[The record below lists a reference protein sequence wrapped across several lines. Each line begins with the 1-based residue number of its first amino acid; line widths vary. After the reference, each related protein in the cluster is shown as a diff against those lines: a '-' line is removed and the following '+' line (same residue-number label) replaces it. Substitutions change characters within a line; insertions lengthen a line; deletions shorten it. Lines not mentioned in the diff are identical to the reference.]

1 MATKAEIYNKV
12 NEAQRT
18 QRFEKTFDL
27 VRTFTAKANTSDS
40 VTIPVTNEG
49 PFILEG
55 YNIAYTKNSTTTP
68 DGGSA
73 KSVCFTKLKFKSQSA
88 GNAMS
93 SDFVPVQLIASPGS
107 DDSPRYGSR
116 PFFYFFP
123 KGDALTIEYDNR
135 APAALN
141 GETNVS
147 KDERIDICFKGCI
160 YPNIENAKV

>member
-1 MATKAEIYNKV
+1 MATQSEITTKV
-12 NEAQRT
+12 LNAQNT
-18 QRFEKTFDL
+18 QRYEKALDL
-27 VRTFTAKANTSDS
+27 VRSFTAKANTAES
-40 VTIPVTNEG
+40 VTIPITNEG

-55 YNIAYTKNSTTTP
+55 YNIAFTKNSTTTP

-73 KSVCFTKLKFKSQSA
+73 KAACFTKLKFKSQAA

-93 SDFVPVQLIASPGS
+93 SDFVPVQLIATPGA

-116 PFFYFFP
+116 PFGYYFP
-123 KGDALTIEYDNR
+123 MGDALIIEYDNR

-147 KDERIDICFKGCI
+147 KDERIDICFTGKV
-160 YPNIENAKV
+160 YPLNT